1 MGIMSVQTDPQTEK
15 SRSGPKVKTADRV
28 IIRFAGDSGDGIQL
42 TGNQFTAA
50 TAVAGND
57 LSTLPDFPAEI
68 RAPAGT
74 LPGVSGF
81 QISFSSYDI
90 NTPGD
95 VPDVLVAMNPA
106 ALRTNLN
113 DLVPGGMLVVNTDAF
128 LRGNLTKAGYDS
140 NPLEDGSLADYRVF
154 AVPLTDLTRKALR
167 ELDLKVKDK
176 DRCKNFFA
184 LGMMFYLYQRTLKI
198 TERWIETKFGKHPIL
213 VEANKTALKAG
224 YAYCDATEVF
234 PEVYKVAPAPFEKG
248 VYRNIMGNSA
258 LALGMVAASQKS
270 GLPLFLGSY
279 PITPASTI
287 LHELSRYKEFGV
299 ITFQA
304 EDEIAAVTSAI
315 GAAFGGALAATS
327 TSGPGLAL
335 KGEALGLAVMVEL
348 PLVVLN
354 IQRAGPSTG
363 MPTKTEQSDLF
374 QALFGRNGEA
384 PIPVLAP
391 SSPGECFDVAY
402 EAARIALHYM
412 TPVLVLSDGYLANGA
427 EPWRIPDA
435 DSLAAI
441 TPQVVRESQGNG
453 FHPYVRDPETLARN
467 WALPGTPGMEHRIG
481 GLEKEDITGNVS
493 YDPENHENMIR
504 LRAEKVERVAR
515 SYPELQVDGEDSGP
529 IAIVGWG
536 STCGAIKGALR
547 RLRKDGLA
555 VSHIHLRHLNPL
567 HRDLGAAL
575 KHFDKVLVPEMNMNQ
590 LVFLLRG
597 RYLVDAIAFAKV
609 QGQPFRSSEIE
620 NRVRQIL
627 G

>member
-1 MGIMSVQTDPQTEK
+1 MMSVQTDPETEK
-15 SRSGPKVKTADRV
+15 SRSGPEVKTADRV
-28 IIRFAGDSGDGIQL
+28 IVRFAGDSGDGIQL
-42 TGNQFTAA
+42 TGNQFTSA

-106 ALRTNLN
+106 ALRTNLA
-113 DLVPGGMLVVNTDAF
+113 DLAPGGMLVVNTDAF
-128 LRGNLTKAGYDS
+128 IGSGLHKAGYEN
-140 NPLEDGSLADYRVF
+140 NPLEDGSLADYRLF
-154 AVPLTDLTRKALR
+154 AVPLTELTRSSLKDLDLT
-167 ELDLKVKDK
+167 VKDK

-184 LGMMFYLYQRTLKI
+184 LGMMFYLYQRSMSV
-198 TERWIETKFGKHPIL
+198 TERWIEAKFGKRPIL

-224 YAYCDATEVF
+224 YAYCDAAEIF

-248 VYRNIMGNSA
+248 TYRNIMGNSA
-258 LALGMVAASQKS
+258 LALGLVAASQKS
-270 GLPLFLGSY
+270 NLPLFLGSY

-304 EDEIAAVTSAI
+304 EDEIAAVASAI
-315 GAAFGGALAATS
+315 GASFAGALGSTS

-354 IQRAGPSTG
+354 VQRAGPSTG
-363 MPTKTEQSDLF
+363 MPTKTEQSDLM

-384 PIPVLAP
+384 PMPVLAP
-391 SSPGECFDVAY
+391 ASPGECFDVAY

-427 EPWRIPDA
+427 EPWRIPNVS
-435 DSLAAI
+435 SLPEIKPAMVDGKGEGDFEPYA
-441 TPQVVRESQGNG
+441 REGA
-453 FHPYVRDPETLARN
+453 TLARN
-467 WALPGTPGMEHRIG
+467 WAIPGTKGLEHRIG

-493 YDPENHENMIR
+493 YDHENHEKMIR
-504 LRAEKVERVAR
+504 LRAEKVERVAQT
-515 SYPELQVDGEDSGP
+515 YPEMEIDGEDSGP
-529 IAIVGWG
+529 IVIVGWG
-536 STCGAIKGALR
+536 SSKGAIKGALR
-547 RLRKDGLA
+547 RLRSKGGVK

-567 HRDLGAAL
+567 PRELGEAL
-575 KHFDKVLVPEMNMNQ
+575 SRFDKVLVPEMNMNQ
-590 LVFLLRG
+590 LAFVLRG
-597 RYLVDAIAFAKV
+597 RYLVDAIGYAKV

-620 NRVRQIL
+620 TRVRQIL